1 MELITTFAGFSFFTL
16 LYVLGYTKNDFVLEF
31 AGDLGMILMG
41 IIWFGTG
48 LQIYAFA
55 EGVFTFMTVPAGEAV
70 GFAFFLFSALLGL
83 YTWRTLSETRALLA
97 KEGR

>member
-1 MELITTFAGFSFFTL
+1 MEIVTTFAGFAFFTL
-16 LYVLGYTKNDFVLEF
+16 LYVLGYTKDDFILEF
-31 AGDLGMILMG
+31 AGDVGMIVMS

-48 LQIYAFA
+48 LQIYAF

-70 GFAFFLFSALLGL
+70 GFAILLFSCLLGL
-83 YTWRTLSETRALLA
+83 YTWRTMSETRSLLA